1 MPLIDEANRKYLT
14 ERFQEDLQKPVTLAL
29 FTRGKYLLER
39 ESPEEESNDYS
50 ISEEEACRTS
60 LELIG
65 ELAEISADKIL
76 LEIHDVDS
84 AEGLAAAQASGVDS
98 QMLPALAYKAEG
110 LLGKSFYYGLPSGYE
125 FGTLVDVVT
134 STSQGKSSL
143 AKATIDKLTNLP
155 GPLSIMVFVTPT

>member
-1 MPLIDEANRKYLT
+1 MPLIDEDNRKYLT
-14 ERFQEDLQKPVTLAL
+14 ERFQEDLQKTVTLAL

-39 ESPEEESNDYS
+39 ESPEEETNDYN
-50 ISEEEACRTS
+50 ISEEEACRVS
-60 LELIG
+60 LQLVG
-65 ELAEISADKIL
+65 ELAEIAGDKIQ

-84 AEGLAAAQASGVDS
+84 AEGIEAAQSAGVDS
-98 QMLPALAYKAEG
+98 QMLPALAYKSEG

-134 STSQGKSSL
+134 TTSQGTSGL
-143 AKATIDKLTNLP
+143 AKATVEKLSNLP